1 MVFFTSGGLILL
13 TNVALIMDSK
23 NETCPVPRD
32 IFQYFWGGAA
42 LSFFPGGVGRG
53 SIENFPGRGRQG
65 SHVSGAWAALN
76 DDTKILTET
85 DTETFFRDQ
94 IL

>member
-1 MVFFTSGGLILL
+1 MTGVPSIIVLFFTSGGLILL

-53 SIENFPGRGRQG
+53 SIENFPGWGSHFPRGRG
-65 SHVSGAWAALN
+65 LHP
-76 DDTKILTET
+76 
-85 DTETFFRDQ
+85 
-94 IL
+94 